1 MKRQGTSFLFNNLTK
16 VNVWT
21 LEVKDILLFCKYVES
36 DNRLRESFDQYM
48 NLIKTAFYIENLTS
62 VSQKQISNYE
72 ADGYEVTNVKLDNN
86 QILKLGFKKRSINH
100 ISDLT
105 KDNIY
110 NLSANKL
117 IKILDSNFGGGW
129 ESLSNSVQS
138 IILLAFDISTTTLP
152 SNRLKKKGGLYDK
165 KVEAGYEVLEINKG
179 AWTEAIFVKKKVY
192 DDIESL
198 NTTKNYNQMQLE
210 DENDFP
216 TLEDDKELDED
227 AFDEDKMVE
236 ESYRTQID
244 SDPESI
250 DIESVDLTD
259 DEY

>member
-1 MKRQGTSFLFNNLTK
+1 M
-16 VNVWT
+16 
-21 LEVKDILLFCKYVES
+21 
-36 DNRLRESFDQYM
+36 
-48 NLIKTAFYIENLTS
+48 
-62 VSQKQISNYE
+62 
-72 ADGYEVTNVKLDNN
+72 
-86 QILKLGFKKRSINH
+86 
-100 ISDLT
+100 
-105 KDNIY
+105 
-110 NLSANKL
+110 
-117 IKILDSNFGGGW
+117 
-129 ESLSNSVQS
+129 
-138 IILLAFDISTTTLP
+138 
-152 SNRLKKKGGLYDK
+152 KKKGGLYDK